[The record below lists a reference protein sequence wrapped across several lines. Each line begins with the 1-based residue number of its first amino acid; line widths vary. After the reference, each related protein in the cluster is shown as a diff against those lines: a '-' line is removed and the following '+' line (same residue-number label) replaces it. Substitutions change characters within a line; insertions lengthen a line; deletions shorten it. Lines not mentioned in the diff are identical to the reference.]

1 MANANTKAAT
11 AAAPAAPVAAP
22 AAPASPILV
31 VSLPATFKAP
41 RASSA
46 RGQWLAALQAHNG
59 KTLAQFTASVT
70 ASPPSLQPK
79 GKYGLAGQVEP
90 VQGWVSWFTR
100 QGVLTLQAPK

>member
-70 ASPPSLQPK
+70 ASPPSTPTK
-79 GKYGLAGQVEP
+79 GKLAGQLEP